1 MARYKRIDTG
11 LKLLPVDLSRQLLPG
26 TFEHALSHLIDHE
39 LDLRVL
45 DERFKN
51 DASGAPAYAPSVMLK
66 VILFAYSRGIIRS
79 RDIEQA
85 CRENIVFMTLS
96 GDSIPHFTTLAAFGR
111 ELKDEISNL
120 FTQVLF
126 LCDAQGLIG
135 REMFAIDGVKLP
147 SNASKARSG
156 TRAEFMRQA
165 DKIEAQVKKMLDRH
179 READDQALEPNL
191 AEKENKLIEGL
202 KQDAAQLREWLKD
215 NPEDR
220 RGAKGSI
227 RKSNRTD
234 NESAKMATSKGVIQ
248 GYTGV
253 AAVDS
258 QCQVIVEAQAHGTGS
273 EQALLLPMI
282 EAMRDL
288 IEEDSIVTA
297 DAGYHS
303 EANLKAL
310 AESNIEALIADNGMR
325 KRDERFAEQAKHKD
339 KADPL
344 WDKSSADKK
353 KPRLF
358 GPKDFHYD
366 EEGKVCICPA
376 GDFLYQNGSQV
387 VIQGREAVKFTGA
400 NRVCGPCPLRDQ
412 CLRYPDRTPVR
423 QVVFFTGK
431 TRKLETHTAKM
442 KRRLD
447 SDEGRRRY
455 GQRFATVE
463 PVFGNI
469 RHNKGLNRFTLRG
482 RTKVDTQWKLYCMVH
497 NIEKLAHHGYAQ

>member
-11 LKLLPVDLSRQLLPG
+11 LKLLPVDFSAQLLPG
-26 TFEHALSHLIDHE
+26 TFEHALSYLIDHE

-51 DASGAPAYAPSVMLK
+51 DESGAPAYAPSVMLK

-85 CRENIVFMTLS
+85 CRENIVFMALS
-96 GDSIPHFTTLAAFGR
+96 GDSIPHFTTVAGFIR
-111 ELKDEISNL
+111 ELKDEIANL

-147 SNASKARSG
+147 SNAAKVRSG

-165 DKIEAQVKKMLDRH
+165 DKIEAEVKKMLDRH

-191 AEKENKLIEGL
+191 AEKEDARIERL

-215 NPEDR
+215 HPEDR
-220 RGAKGSI
+220 RGVKGSI

-253 AAVDS
+253 AAVDA
-258 QCQVIVEAQAHGTGS
+258 QCQIIVEAQAHGTGS
-273 EQALLLPMI
+273 EQALLIPVV

-288 IEEDSIVTA
+288 IEDTSMITA
-297 DAGYHS
+297 DASYHS

-310 AESNIEALIADNGMR
+310 AESNIDALIADNGMR
-325 KRDERFAEQAKHKD
+325 KRDERFADQAKHKA
-339 KADPL
+339 KPDPL
-344 WDKSSADKK
+344 WDKSQQEKKNKDK
-353 KPRLF
+353 LF
-358 GPKDFHYD
+358 GPKDFAYD
-366 EEGKVCICPA
+366 EESKTCICPA
-376 GDFLYQNGSQV
+376 GEFLYQSGSQV
-387 VIQGREAVKFTGA
+387 VI
-400 NRVCGPCPLRDQ
+400 
-412 CLRYPDRTPVR
+412 
-423 QVVFFTGK
+423 
-431 TRKLETHTAKM
+431 
-442 KRRLD
+442 
-447 SDEGRRRY
+447 
-455 GQRFATVE
+455 
-463 PVFGNI
+463 
-469 RHNKGLNRFTLRG
+469 
-482 RTKVDTQWKLYCMVH
+482 
-497 NIEKLAHHGYAQ
+497 

>member
-51 DASGAPAYAPSVMLK
+51 DESGAPAYAPSVMLK

-85 CRENIVFMTLS
+85 CRENIVFMALS
-96 GDSIPHFTTLAAFGR
+96 GDSVPHFTTVASFIR
-111 ELKDEISNL
+111 ELKDEIANL

-135 REMFAIDGVKLP
+135 REMFAIDGVKLS
-147 SNASKARSG
+147 SNAAKAKSG
-156 TRAEFMRQA
+156 TRAEFKRQA
-165 DKIEAQVKKMLDRH
+165 DKIEAQVKKMLERH
-179 READDQALEPNL
+179 READDQPREPGL
-191 AEKENKLIEGL
+191 AEKQARRLERLE
-202 KQDAAQLREWLKD
+202 QDAAQMRQWLKD
-215 NPEDR
+215 HPEDR

-234 NESAKMATSKGVIQ
+234 NDSAKMATSKGVIQ

-258 QCQVIVEAQAHGTGS
+258 THQIIVEAQAHGTGS
-273 EQALLLPMI
+273 EQALLIPVVQ
-282 EAMRDL
+282 AMRDL
-288 IEEDSIVTA
+288 IEEGSVVTA

-303 EANLKAL
+303 EKNLEEL
-310 AESNIEALIADNGMR
+310 ATMNIEALIADNGMR

-339 KADPL
+339 KPDPL

-353 KPRLF
+353 KPGLF
-358 GPKDFHYD
+358 GPKDFHHD
-366 EEGKVCICPA
+366 QEGKVCICPA
-376 GDFLYQNGSQV
+376 GEFLYQNGSAV
-387 VIQGREAVKFTGA
+387 VIQGREAAKFTGA
-400 NRVCGPCPLRDQ
+400 HRVCGPCPLRDQ
-412 CLRYPDRTPVR
+412 CLRHPDRTPVR

-431 TRKLETHTAKM
+431 LHKVESHSARM
-442 KRRLD
+442 KIKID
-447 SDEGRRRY
+447 SDEGRRCY

-469 RHNKGLNRFTLRG
+469 RHNKGLNRFMLRG
-482 RTKVDTQWKLYCMVH
+482 RQKVDTQWKLFCLVH

>member
-11 LKLLPVDLSRQLLPG
+11 LKLLPVDFSAQLLPG

-45 DERFKN
+45 DERCKN
-51 DASGAPAYAPSVMLK
+51 DESGAPAYAPSVMLK

-96 GDSIPHFTTLAAFGR
+96 GDSIPHFTTIAAFGR

-147 SNASKARSG
+147 SNASKAKSG

-165 DKIEAQVKKMLDRH
+165 DKIEAEVKKMLERH
-179 READDQALEPNL
+179 READDKPVEPNL
-191 AEKENKLIEGL
+191 AEKETNRIERL
-202 KQDAAQLREWLKD
+202 QKDAAQMRQWLRD

-220 RGAKGSI
+220 RGANGKV

-234 NESAKMATSKGVIQ
+234 NESAKMATDKGVLQ

-258 QCQVIVEAQAHGTGS
+258 QCQIIVEAQAHGTGS
-273 EQALLLPMI
+273 EQALLIPVV

-288 IEEDSIVTA
+288 IEDTSLVTA

-303 EANLKAL
+303 EDNLEQLEKLNVA
-310 AESNIEALIADNGMR
+310 ALIADNGMR
-325 KRDERFAEQAKHKD
+325 KRDERFAGQARHKAKPDALYD
-339 KADPL
+339 KT
-344 WDKSSADKK
+344 SGGK

-366 EEGKVCICPA
+366 EEDKVCICPA
-376 GDFLYQNGSQV
+376 GEFLYQNGSQV

-412 CLRYPDRTPVR
+412 CLRHPERTPVR

-431 TRKLETHTAKM
+431 LHKVESHSARM
-442 KRRLD
+442 KRKID
-447 SDEGRRRY
+447 SEQGRRSY

-463 PVFGNI
+463 PVFANI
-469 RHNKGLNRFTLRG
+469 RYNKGLNRFTLRG
-482 RTKVDTQWKLYCMVH
+482 RQKVDTQWKLFCLVH
-497 NIEKLAHHGYAQ
+497 NIEKLAHYGYAQ